1 MNGLYPKKSKK
12 NKVYYVRAMHY
23 AFSMFK
29 LDTEGKKIPLTNQV
43 TGQPLTLP
51 TGEAQ
56 FVTETIEFKPWKTR
70 FSNDGYVCI
79 YEVTSETPK
88 IIADELARDAAD
100 RKSPHIMDEE
110 TFIKTT
116 NPDLYDQ
123 MKADAEAQKT
133 IEEKDAKITAQQAEI
148 DRLKERLQKS
158 GK

>member
-1 MNGLYPKKSKK
+1 MIGLYPKKSKK
-12 NKVYYVRAMHY
+12 NKVYYVRMLNY

-29 LDTEGKKIPLTNQV
+29 LDADGKKIPLTNQV

-51 TGEAQ
+51 TGEPQ
-56 FVTETIEFKPWKTR
+56 FVTETVNFKSWKSK

-79 YEVTSETPK
+79 YEVTPETPK
-88 IIADELARDAAD
+88 LISDELAKDSSD
-100 RKSPHIMDEE
+100 RRCAVMDEE

-116 NPDLYDQ
+116 NPDLYEQ
-123 MKADAEAQKT
+123 MKAEAEARLAVDALNSQVSEQQK
-133 IEEKDAKITAQQAEI
+133 EI